1 MHYVVIIKHSVY
13 NSHYDLSPFR
23 VAFSCNSGYNRGR
36 KTQRGIHMAYAANV
50 LNSLV
55 SITQFNRGQAARIF
69 DRLHSESQLVV
80 LKNNQPAAVI
90 LSPSEYQRLS
100 EIEEDYLLLREAMAR
115 LSSNTAPATPMD
127 DVMRELGITEEEL
140 DAAEDVVIE

>member
-1 MHYVVIIKHSVY
+1 
-13 NSHYDLSPFR
+13 
-23 VAFSCNSGYNRGR
+23 
-36 KTQRGIHMAYAANV
+36 MAYAANV

-55 SITQFNRGQAARIF
+55 PITLFNRGQAARIF

-100 EIEEDYLLLREAMAR
+100 EIEEDYLLLREATAR
-115 LSSNTAPATPMD
+115 LSANTAPATPMD

-140 DAAEDVVIE
+140 ATAEDVVIE

>member
-1 MHYVVIIKHSVY
+1 
-13 NSHYDLSPFR
+13 
-23 VAFSCNSGYNRGR
+23 
-36 KTQRGIHMAYAANV
+36 MAYAANL

-55 SITQFNRGQAARIF
+55 PITQFNRGQAARIF

-100 EIEEDYLLLREAMAR
+100 EIEEDYLLLREAMTR
-115 LSSNTAPATPMD
+115 LSSNTTPATPMD
-127 DVMRELGITEEEL
+127 DVMRELGIAEEEL

>member
-1 MHYVVIIKHSVY
+1 
-13 NSHYDLSPFR
+13 
-23 VAFSCNSGYNRGR
+23 
-36 KTQRGIHMAYAANV
+36 MAHAANV

-55 SITQFNRGQAARIF
+55 PITQFNRGQAARIF

-100 EIEEDYLLLREAMAR
+100 EIEEDYLLLREAMER
-115 LSSNTAPATPMD
+115 LSANTAPTTPMVD
-127 DVMRELGITEEEL
+127 MMRELGITEEAL
-140 DAAEDVVIE
+140 DAAEDVEIE

>member
-1 MHYVVIIKHSVY
+1 
-13 NSHYDLSPFR
+13 
-23 VAFSCNSGYNRGR
+23 
-36 KTQRGIHMAYAANV
+36 MAHAANV

-55 SITQFNRGQAARIF
+55 PITQFNRGQAARIF

-100 EIEEDYLLLREAMAR
+100 EIEEDYLLLREAMER
-115 LSSNTAPATPMD
+115 LSANTAPTTPMV
-127 DVMRELGITEEEL
+127 DVMRELGITEEAL
-140 DAAEDVVIE
+140 DAAADVEIE

>member
-1 MHYVVIIKHSVY
+1 
-13 NSHYDLSPFR
+13 
-23 VAFSCNSGYNRGR
+23 
-36 KTQRGIHMAYAANV
+36 MAHAANV

-55 SITQFNRGQAARIF
+55 PITQFNRGQAARIF

-100 EIEEDYLLLREAMAR
+100 EIEEDYQLLREAMAR

-127 DVMRELGITEEEL
+127 DVMRELGITEEAL

>member
-1 MHYVVIIKHSVY
+1 
-13 NSHYDLSPFR
+13 
-23 VAFSCNSGYNRGR
+23 
-36 KTQRGIHMAYAANV
+36 MAHTANV

-55 SITQFNRGQAARIF
+55 PITQFNRGQAARIF

-90 LSPSEYQRLS
+90 LSPSEFQRLS

-115 LSSNTAPATPMD
+115 LSANTAPAIPMGD
-127 DVMRELGITEEEL
+127 LMRELDITQEEL
-140 DAAEDVVIE
+140 DAAEDVTIE

>member
-1 MHYVVIIKHSVY
+1 
-13 NSHYDLSPFR
+13 
-23 VAFSCNSGYNRGR
+23 
-36 KTQRGIHMAYAANV
+36 MAHAANV

-55 SITQFNRGQAARIF
+55 PITQFNRGQAARIF

-90 LSPSEYQRLS
+90 LSPSEFQRLS
-100 EIEEDYLLLREAMAR
+100 EIEEDYLLLREAMER
-115 LSSNTAPATPMD
+115 LANNAAPATSMD
-127 DVMRELGITEEEL
+127 SLMRELGITEDEI

>member
-1 MHYVVIIKHSVY
+1 MAHS
-13 NSHYDLSPFR
+13 
-23 VAFSCNSGYNRGR
+23 
-36 KTQRGIHMAYAANV
+36 ANV

-55 SITQFNRGQAARIF
+55 PITQFNRGQAARIF

-90 LSPSEYQRLS
+90 LSPSEFQRLS

-115 LSSNTAPATPMD
+115 LSTDAAPATPMNE
-127 DVMRELGITEEEL
+127 VMRELGITEEEL

>member
-1 MHYVVIIKHSVY
+1 
-13 NSHYDLSPFR
+13 
-23 VAFSCNSGYNRGR
+23 
-36 KTQRGIHMAYAANV
+36 MAHAANV

-55 SITQFNRGQAARIF
+55 PITQFNRGQAARIF

-80 LKNNQPAAVI
+80 LKNNQPAAII

-100 EIEEDYLLLREAMAR
+100 EIEEDYLLLREAMER
-115 LSSNTAPATPMD
+115 LSTNTAPTTSMD
-127 DVMRELGITEEEL
+127 DVMRELGITKEAL